1 MWQLFLLNI
10 LSIKTVFSFVFAV
23 VFLLHDTFRNPKRVL
38 KEPPFIVK
46 ESGYAGFIIPIE
58 IYLKNKD
65 EPKKFQIS
73 YDLHLQPS
81 GPPISKAIRH
91 VQVIPNPS
99 DDFRKKLLKGGA
111 VSIILIGIFVDYCTY
126 IK

>member
-1 MWQLFLLNI
+1 MTHYRITYLYTVNVILLDFLV
-10 LSIKTVFSFVFAV
+10 IKTTFLIFLV

-38 KEPPFIVK
+38 KEPPFVVK

-81 GPPISKAIRH
+81 GPPINKTIRH
-91 VQVIPNPS
+91 VEVLRNPS

-111 VSIILIGIFVDYCTY
+111 VSLVFI
-126 IK
+126 

>member
-1 MWQLFLLNI
+1 M
-10 LSIKTVFSFVFAV
+10 

-38 KEPPFIVK
+38 KEPPFVVK

-73 YDLHLQPS
+73 YDLHLQQS
-81 GPPISKAIRH
+81 GPPINKTIRH
-91 VQVIPNPS
+91 VEVIRNPS

-111 VSIILIGIFVDYCTY
+111 VSPVFI
-126 IK
+126 